1 MAEVKP
7 SILERTLEVEACCE
21 LTNAGIV
28 GLIQAHDTVAGAA
41 RGGAGTTK
49 VGSVENIEEL
59 AANLEG
65 GALMDWEFL
74 EERGVGKR
82 VYACPDGLYAGAE
95 SVKSVGES
103 LLEGRY
109 RSIANTARNVSSY
122 ISSGNLVNT
131 GRVLIAGVEVITAGI
146 PEIGYDT
153 TAGNIL
159 GWIRQ
164 LDSSAAGSAEEPAG
178 VRPEYAVELPAAEN
192 LTHIAWAG
200 GETRQLID
208 HGQISHQV
216 GVSVL
221 EALGSGV
228 GRIQVLERRQHFL
241 PGEGPEDAQIVAH
254 ALVKRDLSRVVQS
267 FSRGNIELGDGSK
280 LRIWKVDE

>member
-1 MAEVKP
+1 MTHPYERWVMAEVKP

-82 VYACPDGLYAGAE
+82 VYACPDGLHAWAE

-103 LLEGRY
+103 QLEGRY
-109 RSIANTARNVSSY
+109 GRIASTARNIRWDASPG
-122 ISSGNLVNT
+122 SGGPTSNLVNP
-131 GRVLIAGVEVITAGI
+131 GRALITGVEVIAAGI
-146 PEIGYDT
+146 PEIGYDS
-153 TAGNIL
+153 TAGDIL
-159 GWIRQ
+159 GRVRQ
-164 LDSSAAGSAEEPAG
+164 LDSSAAGSAEEP
-178 VRPEYAVELPAAEN
+178 P
-192 LTHIAWAG
+192 
-200 GETRQLID
+200 
-208 HGQISHQV
+208 
-216 GVSVL
+216 
-221 EALGSGV
+221 
-228 GRIQVLERRQHFL
+228 
-241 PGEGPEDAQIVAH
+241 
-254 ALVKRDLSRVVQS
+254 
-267 FSRGNIELGDGSK
+267 
-280 LRIWKVDE
+280 